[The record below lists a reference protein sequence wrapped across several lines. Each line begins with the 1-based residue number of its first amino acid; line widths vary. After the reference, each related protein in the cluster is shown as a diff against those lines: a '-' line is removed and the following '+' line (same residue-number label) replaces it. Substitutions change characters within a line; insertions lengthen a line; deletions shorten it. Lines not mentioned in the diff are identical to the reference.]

1 MGRPLKPGGHDVLLA
16 GRVPTALAAAVGTFA
31 KTADI
36 TRSEAVRQLIEA
48 GLKAVAKAKARKP

>member
-1 MGRPLKPGGHDVLLA
+1 MLA